1 MSKNLTPRYIV
12 IGLVLAWA
20 LMTLWPSV
28 KYQMLSPSDIEEMR
42 EMGTLESLENDIIK
56 QGLDLKGGIYI
67 VLEVDLPT
75 LVSTLAINK
84 DSKFEKT
91 LSDVRKSLAEN
102 TQQDFFTV
110 FANSVS
116 TNGLRL
122 PRYYDVDYG
131 AKPDDILASLNEQ
144 ADDAINRVLEILQ
157 NRVDQFGVSEPTIQK
172 QGNRRIIVELAGIQD
187 SDRARSLLQSTAQLE
202 FCLVKSP
209 EVTNDILSQIDNL
222 VQDNEQL
229 ESLVATINEDYE
241 SADSDELGVSD
252 DKTVSISE
260 LFGDDAEIS
269 KDTSDTSV
277 VVDQNIFQERPFSSL
292 LRALGNDIAVPEK
305 NLYAVKKIINRQEIL
320 DKLALGNGQ
329 FLFAPSAESFSTNDG
344 IDEKLVNMYYLEK
357 DADLTGGV
365 IEEANATIGGQ
376 GTSAVG
382 QPIVLLDMN
391 SEGARTWSRITGANI
406 GRRIAIVL
414 DKKVHM
420 APSIRTKISDGGTM
434 IEGFAGMDEA
444 KDIAIVLRAGALPA
458 PVNIIE
464 ERIVGPSLGADSV
477 KRGTNSVLLGLGLI
491 IVFMFIYY
499 KLSGSIANFALIW
512 NILLVLSVLASLGA
526 TLTLP
531 GIAALILTVGMSID
545 ANVIIFER
553 IREELRKGKSVRS
566 AIDGGYNRALTTII
580 DANVTTL
587 VAALVLYQFGTGP
600 IRGFATVLFW
610 GIIISMFTAIFVTR
624 TIFNSF
630 AGEIAIRPPLVSESY
645 SLALMY
651 SPIGNVS
658 FQFLFLIQLH
668 TLKRGCLGLR
678 G

>member
-1 MSKNLTPRYIV
+1 MSKNLTPRYI
-12 IGLVLAWA
+12 IIALVLAWA
-20 LMTLWPSV
+20 LLTLWPSV
-28 KYQMLSPSDIEEMR
+28 KYQMLSPDDKEEMR
-42 EMGTLESLENDIIK
+42 ELGTLESLENDIIK

-75 LVSTLAINK
+75 LISTLAINK
-84 DSKFEKT
+84 DTKFERT
-91 LSDVRKSLAEN
+91 ISEVRNSLKED
-102 TQQDFFTV
+102 TQQNFFTV

-116 TNGLRL
+116 GNGLRL

-131 AKPDDILASLNEQ
+131 AKPDDILASLKEQ

-187 SDRARSLLQSTAQLE
+187 SDRARALLQSTAQLE

-222 VQDNEQL
+222 VKGDEQL
-229 ESLVATINEDYE
+229 ESLVSSINEDYE
-241 SADSDELGVSD
+241 DDNELSVSE

-260 LFGDDAEIS
+260 LFGEDAETS
-269 KDTSDTSV
+269 KDSSDTSV

-292 LRALGNDIAVPEK
+292 LRALGNNIAVPEK
-305 NLYAVKKIINRQEIL
+305 NLYIVKKIINKQEVQ
-320 DKLALGNGQ
+320 DKLGLGNGQ
-329 FLFAPSAESFSTNDG
+329 FLFAPDAENFSTNDG
-344 IDEKLVNMYYLEK
+344 IDEKLVYMYYLEK

-406 GRRIAIVL
+406 GRQIAIVL

-444 KDIAIVLRAGALPA
+444 MDIAIVLRAGALPA

-477 KRGTNSVLLGLGLI
+477 KRGTNSVLVGLGLI
-491 IVFMFIYY
+491 IVFMFVYY

-553 IREELRKGKSVRS
+553 IREELRKGKSVRA

-610 GIIISMFTAIFVTR
+610 GIVISMFTAIFVTR

-630 AGEIAIRPPLVSESY
+630 IDRKG
-645 SLALMY
+645 
-651 SPIGNVS
+651 
-658 FQFLFLIQLH
+658 
-668 TLKRGCLGLR
+668 LKRLSI
-678 G
+678 

>member
-12 IGLVLAWA
+12 IGIILAWA
-20 LMTLWPSV
+20 LITLWPSV
-28 KYQMLSPSDIEEMR
+28 KYQQLSPEDIEDMR
-42 EMGTLESLENDIIK
+42 EAGTLETLENKIIK

-75 LVSTLAINK
+75 LVTTLAINK
-84 DSKFEKT
+84 DAKFERT
-91 LSDVRKSLAEN
+91 VNDVRNILAEN
-102 TQQDFFTV
+102 PQRKFFTV
-110 FANSVS
+110 FTEKISE
-116 TNGLRL
+116 NGLRL

-131 AKPDDILASLNEQ
+131 AKAEDILNSIREQ

-187 SDRARSLLQSTAQLE
+187 SERARALLQSTAQLE
-202 FCLVKSP
+202 FFLVKSP
-209 EVTNDILSQIDNL
+209 EVTNDILSQIDKVVKGDEEL
-222 VQDNEQL
+222 EALAAVVGGEQAQTEDGEL
-229 ESLVATINEDYE
+229 AVSNDQTI
-241 SADSDELGVSD
+241 
-252 DKTVSISE
+252 SISE
-260 LFGDDAEIS
+260 LFGEDGLSSEDAES
-269 KDTSDTSV
+269 GDTAV

-292 LRALGNDIAVPEK
+292 LRALGNNIAVPEK
-305 NLYAVKKIINRQEIL
+305 NLYAIKKIINKPEVQ
-320 DKLALGNGQ
+320 DKLSLGNGR
-329 FLFAPSAESFSTNDG
+329 FLFAPEAESFTTNTG
-344 IDEKLVNMYYLEK
+344 LEEPLVYMYYLEH

-376 GTSAVG
+376 GVSAVG

-434 IEGFAGMDEA
+434 IEGFANMDEA

-458 PVNIIE
+458 PVKIIE

-477 KRGTNSVLLGLGLI
+477 KAGTYSVLLGLALI
-491 IVFMFIYY
+491 LVFLLVYY
-499 KLSGSIANFALIW
+499 KLSGIIADFALIW
-512 NILLVLSVLASLGA
+512 NILLVLAVLASLGA

-531 GIAALILTVGMSID
+531 GIAALILTVGMSVD

-553 IREELRKGKSVRS
+553 IREELRKGKTPRT
-566 AIDGGYNRALTTII
+566 AIDSGYARALTTII

-600 IRGFATVLFW
+600 IKGFATVLFW
-610 GIIISMFTAIFVTR
+610 GIMISMFTAIFVTR

-630 AGEIAIRPPLVSESY
+630 TEY
-645 SLALMY
+645 
-651 SPIGNVS
+651 
-658 FQFLFLIQLH
+658 
-668 TLKRGCLGLR
+668 RGLNKLSI
-678 G
+678 

>member
-1 MSKNLTPRYIV
+1 MSKNLIPRYII
-12 IGLVLAWA
+12 IGVVLAWA
-20 LMTLWPSV
+20 LVTLWPSV
-28 KYQMLSPSDIEEMR
+28 KYQQLSPEDIEDMR
-42 EMGTLESLENDIIK
+42 EAGTLETLENKIIK
-56 QGLDLKGGIYI
+56 LGLDLKGGIYI

-75 LVSTLAINK
+75 LVTTLAINK
-84 DSKFEKT
+84 DAKFERT
-91 LSDVRKSLAEN
+91 VNDVRNTLTEN
-102 TQQDFFTV
+102 PQQEFFTV
-110 FANSVS
+110 FTEKISE
-116 TNGLRL
+116 NGLRL

-131 AKPDDILASLNEQ
+131 AKAEDILNSIQEQ

-187 SDRARSLLQSTAQLE
+187 SERARALLQSTALLE
-202 FCLVKSP
+202 FFLVKSP
-209 EVTNDILSQIDNL
+209 EVTNDILSQIDKVVKGDEEL
-222 VQDNEQL
+222 EALAAAVDGEQGQTEDGEL
-229 ESLVATINEDYE
+229 AVSNDQTI
-241 SADSDELGVSD
+241 
-252 DKTVSISE
+252 SISE
-260 LFGDDAEIS
+260 LFGRDGVSSEDAES
-269 KDTSDTSV
+269 GDTTV
-277 VVDQNIFQERPFSSL
+277 VVDQNIFQERPFSSM
-292 LRALGNDIAVPEK
+292 LRALGNNIAVPEK
-305 NLYAVKKIINRQEIL
+305 NLYAIKKIINKPEVQ
-320 DKLALGNGQ
+320 DKLALGNGR
-329 FLFAPSAESFSTNDG
+329 FLFAPEAESFTTNRG
-344 IDEKLVNMYYLEK
+344 LEEPLVYMYYLEH

-420 APSIRTKISDGGTM
+420 APSIRTKITDGGTL
-434 IEGFAGMDEA
+434 IEGFANMDEA

-458 PVNIIE
+458 PVKIIE

-477 KRGTNSVLLGLGLI
+477 KRGTYSVLLGLALI
-491 IVFMFIYY
+491 LVFIPFYY
-499 KLSGSIANFALIW
+499 KLSGIIADFALIW
-512 NILLVLSVLASLGA
+512 NILLVLAVLASLGA

-531 GIAALILTVGMSID
+531 GIAALILTVGMSVD

-553 IREELRKGKSVRS
+553 IREESRKGKTPRT
-566 AIDGGYNRALTTII
+566 AIDSGYARALTTII

-610 GIIISMFTAIFVTR
+610 GIMISMFTAIFVTR

-630 AGEIAIRPPLVSESY
+630 TERRG
-645 SLALMY
+645 
-651 SPIGNVS
+651 
-658 FQFLFLIQLH
+658 
-668 TLKRGCLGLR
+668 LKKLSI
-678 G
+678 